1 MTGGMAFIYDKN
13 KEFEKKVNPE
23 SVVWQ
28 NLETDYWKNFLKGL
42 VIEHVNETGSNLSKQ
57 IIENFD
63 EELNNFI
70 QVCPKEM
77 LDKLSNPISLKS
89 NIKEVS

>member
-1 MTGGMAFIYDKN
+1 MTK
-13 KEFEKKVNPE
+13 KKQFEKKVNPD

-28 NLETDYWKNFLKGL
+28 NLETDYWKEYLKSL
-42 VIEHVNETGSNLSKQ
+42 VNEHFKETESKLSKK

-63 EELNNFI
+63 DEVNNFV

-77 LDKLSNPISLKS
+77 LDKLKNPITLKKD
-89 NIKEVS
+89 IKKVS